1 MKQPVRRLAAFG
13 FDYLLIACWAVFVGL
28 VSVATGLHENL
39 DMSSWA
45 GRAGAHLVGFLSL
58 TLPVIA
64 YFALTE
70 GGPKRA
76 SLGKRALKLQVE
88 GNRTWLRNIVKFLPW
103 EIAHAAI
110 WWQDAQPFVD
120 PMPPTNMAVSVAAML
135 IGLAYVASLF
145 VGDGR
150 TPYDRLAGTRVTR

>member
-1 MKQPVRRLAAFG
+1 MKQPIRRLAAFG
-13 FDYLLIACWAVFVGL
+13 FDYLLIACWAVFIGL
-28 VSVATGLHENL
+28 VSVTTGVHENL
-39 DMSSWA
+39 DMTGWG
-45 GRAGAHLVGFLSL
+45 GRAAAHLLGFLSL

-64 YFALTE
+64 YFAMTE

-88 GNRTWLRNIVKFLPW
+88 GERTWLRNIIKFLPW

-120 PMPPTNMAVSVAAML
+120 PMPTGNLIVSSFAML
-135 IGLAYVASLF
+135 LGIGIVASLF
-145 VGDGR
+145 IGDGR